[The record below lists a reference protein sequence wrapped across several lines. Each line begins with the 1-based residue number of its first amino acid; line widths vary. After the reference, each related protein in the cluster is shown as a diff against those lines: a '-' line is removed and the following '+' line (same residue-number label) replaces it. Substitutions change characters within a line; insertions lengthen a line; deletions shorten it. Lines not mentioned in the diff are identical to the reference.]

1 MPKRLTLTLETEQR
15 LELLQA
21 RDKHAKPYVRER
33 AAALLKIA
41 SGQPHEEVAATGL
54 LSPYCR
60 QSVATWVKRY
70 RQDGLAGLLVRK
82 GRGRK
87 PVFFSNAQNM
97 GGCAGRVA
105 TSSHAHAGKLRPT
118 REPVATQDAA
128 GGLPLAQRLRG

>member
-1 MPKRLTLTLETEQR
+1 MPKRLTLTLEPAQR

-21 RDKHAKPYVRER
+21 RDQHAKPYVRER
-33 AAALLKIA
+33 AAVLLKIA
-41 SGQPHEEVAATGL
+41 SGQSHEEVAATGL

-60 QSVATWVKRY
+60 QSVAAWVKRDQ
-70 RQDGLAGLLVRK
+70 QDGLAGLLVRK

-87 PVFFSNAQNM
+87 PAFFSHAQNL
-97 GGCAGRVA
+97 GRRAGRVA

-118 REPVATQDAA
+118 RESLATQDDS